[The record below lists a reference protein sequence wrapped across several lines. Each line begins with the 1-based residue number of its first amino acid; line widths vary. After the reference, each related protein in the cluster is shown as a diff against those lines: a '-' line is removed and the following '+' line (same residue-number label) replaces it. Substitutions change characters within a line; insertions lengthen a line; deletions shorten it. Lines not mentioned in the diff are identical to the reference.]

1 MTKQTTRNM
10 NTHTNKHTI
19 FWADDDQDDL
29 LLFREVVEAHA
40 PNHTVVE
47 FMHGKELIEALL
59 NGAHN
64 DLPCLIVLDMNMPVL
79 GGRDTLAQIKAEPAL
94 KHIPIVVFTTSS
106 SDTDKEFCKQLNTQM
121 ITKPISYDHLENTIK
136 KIINLCDEPVRTDIA
151 A

>member
-1 MTKQTTRNM
+1 M

-79 GGRDTLAQIKAEPAL
+79 GGRDTLAQIKAEPAS
-94 KHIPIVVFTTSS
+94 IP
-106 SDTDKEFCKQLNTQM
+106 N
-121 ITKPISYDHLENTIK
+121 
-136 KIINLCDEPVRTDIA
+136 
-151 A
+151 